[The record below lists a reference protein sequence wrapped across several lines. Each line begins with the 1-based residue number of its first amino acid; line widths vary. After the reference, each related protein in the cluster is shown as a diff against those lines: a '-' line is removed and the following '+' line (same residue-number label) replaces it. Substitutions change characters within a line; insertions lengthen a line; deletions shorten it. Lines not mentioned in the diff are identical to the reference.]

1 MAQIHYHEPS
11 SGQYQQPAPAG
22 DYVQSVPTIPHEYAP
37 PAQTWSTQPPEWRMI
52 VTTTHSLEGM
62 RITRYLGVVA
72 AEVVLGT
79 SLTKDISAQVK
90 GFVGGRSEAYERE
103 IRHARQ
109 EATKDM
115 VAIAEQMQAH
125 AIVGTSFDY
134 DSVNGLVMVTVT
146 GTAVQVSTV

>member
-1 MAQIHYHEPS
+1 MAQMHYPE
-11 SGQYQQPAPAG
+11 QQFQPAPGAEH
-22 DYVQSVPTIPHEYAP
+22 VQPAQQYAP
-37 PAQTWSTQPPEWRMI
+37 PAQAWVSPQPEWRTI
-52 VTTTHSLEGM
+52 VTTTPSIEGM

-103 IRHARQ
+103 VRHARQ
-109 EATKDM
+109 QATKDM

-125 AIVGTSFDY
+125 AIVGVSFEY
-134 DSVNGLVMVTVT
+134 DSVNGLVMVTAT
-146 GTAVQVSTV
+146 GTAVQISQG